1 MTQWEAPNKPAEL
14 TENRLVEAILDGS
27 FAIDSTL
34 PPERELAE
42 QLGIT
47 RPTLREAL
55 QRLSRDGWLEIRHG
69 KSTRVRDFWREGNLA
84 ILGTVARFPQYLPGD
99 FVKHLLQIRLLLAPQ
114 YTRLAVQNAKT
125 DVLNYLK
132 GQKDLADDAAAFVE
146 FDMNLHILCTQLSG
160 NPVFTLIFNGFS
172 DLYRSMGALYFTVPA
187 SRASSRNY
195 YAALTEAASS
205 NDHDRVEIVVRTIMQ
220 ESISLWEK
228 AENIRTSE

>member
-14 TENRLVEAILDGS
+14 TENRLVEAILNS
-27 FAIDSTL
+27 TFAINSFL

-114 YTRLAVQNAKT
+114 YTRLAVENARME
-125 DVLNYLK
+125 VLDYLS
-132 GQKDLADDAAAFVE
+132 GQKDLDDNAAAFVE

-172 DLYRSMGALYFTVPA
+172 DLYRTMGALYFTIPD
-187 SRASSRNY
+187 SRKSSRNY
-195 YAALTEAASS
+195 YKTLTAAATSGDL
-205 NDHDRVEIVVRTIMQ
+205 DQVENIVRSIME

-228 AENIRTSE
+228 AENIRSSK